1 MKIKN
6 ILKSLFLV
14 SAIGLITSCGGGD
27 GEHSASSSKRAG
39 VNEVIVHMG
48 ADPDRLNQITAT
60 SSVATEIQNYLFE
73 ALITTNMETLEFEPI
88 LAKDLGKMEE
98 VTFEFDGEEKNGL
111 TYAYEIRD
119 EANWN
124 DGTPITGHDL
134 AFYVKAMK
142 NPKVDNENIRPYYE
156 AIVDVEVDA
165 ENPKKLKV
173 WFQDKYFLAE
183 SLSGIIALQKS
194 EYDPE
199 GLMDKFTVRDL
210 AVSDAATKYGD
221 DENINKFAK
230 MFNSEEYSRDKILG
244 SGPYTFKSWVTG
256 ERIILEKNQ
265 NWWGKELVGKEYGFY
280 NEPDKITFEIIVD
293 PTTATTAQKDEAI
306 DIMKHSSKDY
316 VDLKENKSFLSK
328 YKFETPIAPQ
338 YSYIGLNTKSQ
349 KLADKR
355 VRQALSMAFD
365 YETFKKI
372 YLYGLAERTVSPIH
386 PLKDYYNK
394 NITPYPFDLEA
405 ASALLTEAG
414 WVDTDGDGV
423 REKEIEGVD
432 VPLSLEFKYSSG
444 SATAENM
451 ALMFKTSLSKIG
463 VNLEISQKEWTVFL
477 EDVKSH
483 NFDMVTMAWVMG
495 SGLSDMKQIW
505 HTSSYNGGSN
515 YVGFG
520 NAETDKIIDAIR
532 YENDEAKRN
541 EMYAEIQEIIH
552 EEAPYI
558 FLFTGKSKIA
568 FHKRFDN
575 ANGYNVRPGYNA
587 AELKLN
593 SSWGAK
599 PVAE

>member
-1 MKIKN
+1 MNIKS
-6 ILKSLFLV
+6 ILKSLFFV
-14 SAIGLITSCGGGD
+14 STIGLFTACGGGD
-27 GEHSASSSKRAG
+27 NSVTKSKRAG
-39 VNEVIVHMG
+39 INEVVVHMS

-60 SSVATEIQNYLFE
+60 SGVATEVQNYIFE
-73 ALITTNMETLEFEPI
+73 ALITTNSETLEFEPF
-88 LAKDLGKMEE
+88 LAKALGVMEE
-98 VTFEFDGEEKNGL
+98 VTFQFDGEEKNGL

-134 AFYVKAMK
+134 AFYLKAMK
-142 NPKVDNENIRPYYE
+142 NPKVDNENVRPYFE

-165 ENPKKLKV
+165 ENPKKVKV

-194 EYDPE
+194 VYDPE
-199 GLMDKFTVRDL
+199 GFMEKFTVREL
-210 AVSDAATKYGD
+210 AVSDASTKFAN
-221 DENINKFAK
+221 DENINKFAT
-230 MFNSEEYSRDKILG
+230 MFNSEKYSREIVEG
-244 SGPYTFKSWVTG
+244 SGPYVFKSWVTG
-256 ERIILEKNQ
+256 ERIILEKNP
-265 NWWGKELVGKEYGFY
+265 NWWAKDLVGKEYGFY
-280 NEPDKITFEIIVD
+280 NHPDKITFEIIVD
-293 PTTATTAQKDEAI
+293 VTTATTAQKDEAI
-306 DIMKHSSKDY
+306 DVMKHTSKDY
-316 VDLKENKSFLSK
+316 VDLKENEIFLDK

-349 KLADKR
+349 KLSDKR
-355 VRQALSMAFD
+355 VRKALSMALD
-365 YETFKKI
+365 YDTYKEI

-414 WVDTDGDGV
+414 WVDNDGDGI
-423 REKEIEGVD
+423 REMEIEGAD

-444 SATAENM
+444 SKAAEDM
-451 ALMFKTSLSKIG
+451 ALMFKKSLSQIG
-463 VNLEISQKEWTVFL
+463 VNLEIAQKEWTVFL

-505 HTSSYNGGSN
+505 HTESYNGGSN

-520 NAETDKIIDAIR
+520 NAETDAIIDAIR

-541 EMYAEIQEIIH
+541 VMYAEIQEIIH

-568 FHKRFDN
+568 FHNRFDN
-575 ANGYNVRPGYNA
+575 AKGYNVRPGYNA
-587 AELKLN
+587 AAMMLN
-593 SSWGAK
+593 KSWGAE